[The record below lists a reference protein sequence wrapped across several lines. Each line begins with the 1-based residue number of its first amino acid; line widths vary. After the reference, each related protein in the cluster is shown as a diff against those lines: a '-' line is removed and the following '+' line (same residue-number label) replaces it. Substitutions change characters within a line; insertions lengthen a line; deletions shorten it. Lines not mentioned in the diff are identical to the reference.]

1 MATSGSLLST
11 KIYNGST
18 NFYFQ
23 VDWVATQDE
32 KTNTSKI
39 DWKFYFKSNVA
50 NGWANVRNVY
60 FDIGNSSS
68 DKDAVAIQVAA
79 ARKTCSN
86 YSVQIGYGSKTFT
99 HNPDGT
105 KDFYIGI
112 RGEIYGTAYSTSNA
126 SKTET
131 LDSLYQLPI
140 INLNSVDRCLAD
152 GTLSLTGTYA
162 KISYEA
168 SVMEGKTIK
177 SIVFSVNSHNVTTTS
192 ASGNVV
198 VGNGTLATNVQ
209 YVLNVTITD
218 SNDISTTASALIPA
232 SVMPLSLVDNG
243 NGGVGVSVGQQA
255 NDDNIG
261 YFDCYLGARFHSTVE
276 LGNVF
281 SQDILWSGSL
291 TSGNTGA
298 FDIKGHS
305 VFIIEGKT
313 GGSSWQTRVVPSA
326 MIPASGNSTVWALTS
341 EANYITFH
349 MARSG
354 TDKMILYRDGGTSTS
369 YYISRIVGIL

>member
-1 MATSGSLLST
+1 
-11 KIYNGST
+11 
-18 NFYFQ
+18 
-23 VDWVATQDE
+23 
-32 KTNTSKI
+32 
-39 DWKFYFKSNVA
+39 
-50 NGWANVRNVY
+50 
-60 FDIGNSSS
+60 
-68 DKDAVAIQVAA
+68 
-79 ARKTCSN
+79 
-86 YSVQIGYGSKTFT
+86 
-99 HNPDGT
+99 
-105 KDFYIGI
+105 
-112 RGEIYGTAYSTSNA
+112 
-126 SKTET
+126 
-131 LDSLYQLPI
+131 
-140 INLNSVDRCLAD
+140 
-152 GTLSLTGTYA
+152 
-162 KISYEA
+162 
-168 SVMEGKTIK
+168 MEGKTIK

-369 YYISRIVGIL
+369 YFISRIVGIL